1 MQKILV
7 KFNLKMLDANTFVKV
22 DVQILKVAL
31 STDGKALLQEAK
43 LSGTYGEYNKYLK
56 KKNFIYNAG

>member
-22 DVQILKVAL
+22 DVQILKVAV
-31 STDGKALLQEAK
+31 STDG
-43 LSGTYGEYNKYLK
+43 
-56 KKNFIYNAG
+56 